1 MPTSTGPTLICSR
14 GPIRA
19 ARAPDRRD
27 RASVIAVTGSSEM
40 PASSAVYPD
49 TCCSWMGSR
58 NSAPPMPP

>member
-1 MPTSTGPTLICSR
+1 MSTGPTVICSR

-19 ARAPDRRD
+19 ASAPDRARQ
-27 RASVIAVTGSSEM
+27 RSMITVTGSSEM

-58 NSAPPMPP
+58 NSAPPSAP